1 MKFTRKYKNS
11 LWFKGWEKVSQANRT
26 ENHADIVI
34 LISAKTDFKTKLLC
48 RDGKAHFMLINI
60 NYNSKHPCT
69 KH

>member
-34 LISAKTDFKTKLLC
+34 LISDKQISKQNYCVEMAK
-48 RDGKAHFMLINI
+48 LI
-60 NYNSKHPCT
+60 SC
-69 KH
+69 